1 MPWLCALALLGCLLA
16 GCSGTKSPAASSTSP
31 RGSSR
36 TTLPASATTNHS
48 GLIVTPGGAV
58 RGRVASVNAGARFV
72 VVGFPLGSVPAVGKR
87 LNVYRNGLKVGELK
101 VTGPQRD
108 TNTVADIVA
117 GDCQVGDEAR
127 EE

>member
-1 MPWLCALALLGCLLA
+1 MPWLCALALLGCLLV
-16 GCSGTKSPAASSTSP
+16 GCSRTKPPAASHSAP

-36 TTLPASATTNHS
+36 TAPPASATTNHS
-48 GLIVTPGGAV
+48 GLIVTPDGTA

-72 VVGFPLGSVPAVGKR
+72 VAGFPLGSVPAVGKR

-108 TNTVADIVA
+108 NNTVADIVA
-117 GDCQVGDEAR
+117 GECQAGDDVR
-127 EE
+127 ED